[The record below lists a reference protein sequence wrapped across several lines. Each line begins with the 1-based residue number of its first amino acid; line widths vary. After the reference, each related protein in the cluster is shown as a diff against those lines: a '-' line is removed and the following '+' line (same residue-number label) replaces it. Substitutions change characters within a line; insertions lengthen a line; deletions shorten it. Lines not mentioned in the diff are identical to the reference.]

1 MAADLRVRSF
11 EGRLPIPALWFGHLD
26 LDFGISDP
34 GVVGKETEISYC
46 QSGRRHR
53 WSHHRQSLA
62 DGVTGFPSRQEGQRP
77 APLSIRGCGAAR
89 SNGRA
94 TADGDAVSKRRS
106 LAIKLRTPKSFD
118 PAGSSWRRFDNGRL
132 NASGKQDGRMTRPAQ
147 KESERRTLDAVMNAL
162 GLGPDQEPEEGEA
175 PDFIMRIAG
184 RVTGLEVTAYRSG
197 DTVEDGTPRRAA
209 EAEWEKLKR
218 SAEIFRSQR
227 AELGD
232 INVGLMFKDSVPARG
247 ERNAF
252 LEEIAGF
259 VRGHTA
265 EIAEQDREYWP
276 QAFLS
281 PLMQT
286 YLRTL
291 YLRRDRYP
299 EWYTNLTAGYIA
311 RPGPTIAE
319 IVAEKSQKQF
329 RPVDELWL
337 AIQCGVRISEMMLDL
352 TGVADFDAVPNLSPF
367 VFSRVF
373 VLAYTG
379 IYEWS
384 RGGSWQKLA
393 GESIQSVAAS
403 FDELKNILNDP
414 EWLADPDKKATQVA
428 LECLREIRKAG
439 DKS

>member
-1 MAADLRVRSF
+1 
-11 EGRLPIPALWFGHLD
+11 
-26 LDFGISDP
+26 
-34 GVVGKETEISYC
+34 
-46 QSGRRHR
+46 
-53 WSHHRQSLA
+53 
-62 DGVTGFPSRQEGQRP
+62 
-77 APLSIRGCGAAR
+77 
-89 SNGRA
+89 
-94 TADGDAVSKRRS
+94 
-106 LAIKLRTPKSFD
+106 
-118 PAGSSWRRFDNGRL
+118 
-132 NASGKQDGRMTRPAQ
+132 MTRPAQ

-162 GLGPDQEPEEGEA
+162 GLRPDQEPEEGEA

-184 RVTGLEVTAYRSG
+184 RVTGLEITAYRSG
-197 DTVEDGTPRRAA
+197 DAVEDGTPRRAA

-218 SAEIFRSQR
+218 SAEIFRRQR

-247 ERNAF
+247 EHNAF

-276 QAFLS
+276 QAFPS
-281 PLMQT
+281 PLMQAH
-286 YLRTL
+286 LRTL

-319 IVAEKSQKQF
+319 IVAEKSQKRF

-352 TGVADFDAVPNLSPF
+352 TGVADFDAVPDLSPF

-379 IYEWS
+379 SYEWS

-393 GESIQSVAAS
+393 GESIENVAPS

-414 EWLADPDKKATQVA
+414 EWLADPDKKASQAA
-428 LECLREIRKAG
+428 LECLREIRKAR